1 MSTETTSV
9 FVGIDVSKKRLDV
22 ALQPSKRYF
31 AEPNTKAG
39 IQKLVNR
46 LQKLQPQ
53 LIVMESTGGYE
64 IPAALALVQAQLP
77 AVIMNPR
84 LIRDFARSTGKL
96 AKTDKID
103 AQVLA
108 HYAAVIQPELRS
120 WKEVELLELQ
130 SLLSR
135 RRQLQEMVVM
145 EESRLHMATPR
156 VRSSVESAVQHL
168 RKLLTDLEGE
178 INDFIRRT
186 PLWQEKAEIL
196 KSVPGIG
203 PVTAMK
209 LIAYLPELGHLDS
222 KEVAALVGVAPI
234 NCDSGQFRGKRRV
247 RGGRG
252 EVRRALYMA
261 AFVATQWNPMIKS
274 FYQRLMEAGKPF
286 KVAMTACMRKLLV
299 IVNAMLK
306 HKNLWNKDGLQTI

>member
-1 MSTETTSV
+1 LSTETTNV

-31 AEPNTKAG
+31 SEPNTEAG
-39 IQKLVNR
+39 IQKLVER
-46 LQKLQPQ
+46 LQQLQPQ
-53 LIVMESTGGYE
+53 LIVLEATGGYE
-64 IPAALALVQAQLP
+64 LPAALALVQAKLP
-77 AVIMNPR
+77 AVILNPR

-120 WKEVELLELQ
+120 WKDVELLELQ

-145 EESRLHMATPR
+145 EENRLHMATPR
-156 VRSSVESAVQHL
+156 VLSSVESAVQHL
-168 RKLLTDLEGE
+168 RQLLADLDRE
-178 INDFIRRT
+178 IDDFIRRT

-196 KSVPGIG
+196 QSVPGIG

-209 LIAYLPELGHLDS
+209 LIAYLPELGYLNY
-222 KEVAALVGVAPI
+222 KEVAALAGVAPI
-234 NCDSGQFRGKRRV
+234 NWDSGQQRGKRRI
-247 RGGRG
+247 RGGRP

-261 AFVATQWNPMIKS
+261 ALVATRCNPLIQA
-274 FYQRLMEAGKPF
+274 FYQRLKEAGKPF
-286 KVAMTACMRKLLV
+286 KVVLTACMRKLLV

-306 HKNLWNKDGLQTI
+306 HKNHWNEAGVPVL